1 MSRRVPEPYLS
12 AWQAVL
18 TAHASVVARVE
29 QALHEADLPPLSWYD
44 VLWAV
49 RGAPGRRVRM
59 AELADRLT
67 LSRGGLTKLAHRL
80 EDAGLLGRQP
90 AEDDGRGLYAVL
102 TDAGEDM
109 LRRMWPVY
117 SRVLRETIVEPISAE
132 EAAAIA
138 AGLQRATAAASG
150 RRAEGDRTPNPRT
163 RRDGAAQDGV
173 RSLARRGRGAAGS
186 AVPSERSDQAG
197 EGGH

>member
-1 MSRRVPEPYLS
+1 MSRRVPEPHLS

-29 QALHEADLPPLSWYD
+29 EALEEADLPPLSWYD

-49 RGAPGRRVRM
+49 RRAPGRRVRM
-59 AELADRLT
+59 AELAGRLT
-67 LSRGGLTKLAHRL
+67 LSRGGLTKLADRL
-80 EDAGLLGRQP
+80 AVAGLLRRQP

-102 TDAGEDM
+102 TDAGEAM

-117 SRVLRETIVEPISAE
+117 ARVLRETFVETISAD

-138 AGLQRATAAASG
+138 AGLHRATAAA
-150 RRAEGDRTPNPRT
+150 AAT
-163 RRDGAAQDGV
+163 R
-173 RSLARRGRGAAGS
+173 
-186 AVPSERSDQAG
+186 
-197 EGGH
+197 

>member
-1 MSRRVPEPYLS
+1 MSQRVPEPYLS

-29 QALHEADLPPLSWYD
+29 EALQDAGLPPLSWYD

-49 RGAPGRRVRM
+49 RRAPGRRVRM
-59 AELADRLT
+59 AELAGRLT
-67 LSRGGLTKLAHRL
+67 LSRGGLTKLADRL
-80 EDAGLLGRQP
+80 EAAGLLRRQP

-117 SRVLRETIVEPISAE
+117 ARVLRETFVEPISE
-132 EAAAIA
+132 QEAATIA
-138 AGLQRATAAASG
+138 TGLRRAAAAAS
-150 RRAEGDRTPNPRT
+150 AT
-163 RRDGAAQDGV
+163 
-173 RSLARRGRGAAGS
+173 
-186 AVPSERSDQAG
+186 
-197 EGGH
+197 

>member
-1 MSRRVPEPYLS
+1 MSRRVPEPHLS

-18 TAHASVVARVE
+18 AAHASVVARVE
-29 QALHEADLPPLSWYD
+29 EALHDADLPPLSWYD

-49 RGAPGRRVRM
+49 RRAPGRRVRM

-67 LSRGGLTKLAHRL
+67 LSRGGLTKLAGRL
-80 EDAGLLGRQP
+80 EAAGLLRRQP

-117 SRVLRETIVEPISAE
+117 ARVLRQTFVETISAD

-138 AGLQRATAAASG
+138 AALHRATVAS
-150 RRAEGDRTPNPRT
+150 
-163 RRDGAAQDGV
+163 
-173 RSLARRGRGAAGS
+173 S
-186 AVPSERSDQAG
+186 AI
-197 EGGH
+197 

>member
-1 MSRRVPEPYLS
+1 MSRGIPEPHLS

-29 QALHEADLPPLSWYD
+29 EALEEADLPPLSWYD

-49 RGAPGRRVRM
+49 RRAPGRRVRM
-59 AELADRLT
+59 AELAGRLT
-67 LSRGGLTKLAHRL
+67 LSRGGLTKLADRL
-80 EDAGLLGRQP
+80 TVAGLLRRHP

-117 SRVLRETIVEPISAE
+117 ARVLRKTFVEPISAD

-138 AGLQRATAAASG
+138 AGLHRATAAAS
-150 RRAEGDRTPNPRT
+150 AT
-163 RRDGAAQDGV
+163 R
-173 RSLARRGRGAAGS
+173 
-186 AVPSERSDQAG
+186 
-197 EGGH
+197 

>member
-18 TAHASVVARVE
+18 TAHALVVTRVE
-29 QALHEADLPPLSWYD
+29 EALDEADLPPLSWYD

-49 RGAPGRRVRM
+49 RRAPGRRVRM

-67 LSRGGLTKLAHRL
+67 LSRGGLTKLADRL
-80 EDAGLLGRQP
+80 EAAGLLRRQP

-117 SRVLRETIVEPISAE
+117 SRVLRETFVDTLSAD

-138 AGLQRATAAASG
+138 AGLHRATAAAS
-150 RRAEGDRTPNPRT
+150 AT
-163 RRDGAAQDGV
+163 
-173 RSLARRGRGAAGS
+173 
-186 AVPSERSDQAG
+186 
-197 EGGH
+197 